1 MHRVALVLLVALVPS
16 IAVAQSPPSKTLE
29 RAIRLYDVQ
38 DFYSATIEAKKV
50 VDGESGDTPENIERA
65 RFFLAKSLF
74 QIEFHVPAYVMFA
87 QLVQT
92 GGNYRGASFKWIAG
106 LRKAIPDSVLAPA
119 LADITQAELDDP
131 ALAQVREELVA
142 IQRAHIPVRHDLHLI
157 SRNAMGCTHPDPA
170 GMRALVEKLRGYED
184 NAELTAAT
192 RLALRQG
199 DVYAQTIDL
208 AMQKTPSVRD
218 ARPWVGELRGELE
231 LLAKSDRAWQTTMIA
246 AEVLQEV
253 TVQHSVAEVD
263 LGARLRQLF
272 DAMSTEIANS
282 ASYQTSPAL
291 CTRESAPALAGSS
304 KGPMV
309 VQPSAKNG
317 CGCASGGSPDGGLL
331 AGLLLAVAL
340 RRKSRAASRTRSP
353 RT

>member
-1 MHRVALVLLVALVPS
+1 MHRAALVLLIALVPS

-29 RAIRLYDVQ
+29 RAIKLYDVQ

-50 VDGESGDTPENIERA
+50 VDGQTGDSADNIERA
-65 RFFLAKSLF
+65 QFFLAKSMF
-74 QIEFHVPAYVMFA
+74 QIKFHVPAYVMFTQIIQA
-87 QLVQT
+87 

-106 LRKAIPDSVLAPA
+106 LHKVLPESILAPA
-119 LADITQAELDDP
+119 LADMTQAELDDP
-131 ALAQVREELVA
+131 ALAQVREELLA
-142 IQRAHIPVRHDLHLI
+142 IQRAKIPVRHDLHLI

-208 AMQKTPSVRD
+208 AMQKTPAVRD
-218 ARPWVGELRGELE
+218 ARRWVGELREELE
-231 LLAKSDRAWQTTMIA
+231 LLHQSDKAWQTTMIA
-246 AEVLQEV
+246 AEILQEV
-253 TVQHSVAEVD
+253 TVQHSVAEAD

-282 ASYQTSPAL
+282 ASYQTSPEL
-291 CTRESAPALAGSS
+291 CTRDSAPALAGSPS
-304 KGPMV
+304 GPMV
-309 VQPSAKNG
+309 VQPAAKQG
-317 CGCASGGSPDGGLL
+317 CGCASGGSPGGGLL
-331 AGLLLAVAL
+331 AGLLLAVAI
-340 RRKSRAASRTRSP
+340 RRKSRAASRTRAL
-353 RT
+353 RA